1 MAAVV
6 VAIAGRTYRMSCEE
20 GEEQRIEELAR
31 YVEGKIQSMRESFGE
46 IGEQRIIVMAAL
58 AIADEA
64 TDARANAQAMETEIA
79 ALRAELDAAR
89 KASDAASTRA
99 AKALGDATRR
109 IMKLNGELSA
119 PAASPDDGLEL
130 VR

>member
-31 YVEGKIQSMRESFGE
+31 YVESKIESMRESFGE

-64 TDARANAQAMETEIA
+64 TDARAKAQATETEFA

-89 KASDAASTRA
+89 KASDAASALA

-109 IMKLNGELSA
+109 IVKLNGELSP
-119 PAASPDDGLEL
+119 PAASPDDVL
-130 VR
+130 

>member
-31 YVEGKIQSMRESFGE
+31 YVESKIQSMRESFGE
-46 IGEQRIIVMAAL
+46 IGEQRIIVMSAL

-64 TDARANAQAMETEIA
+64 TDARAKAQATETEIA
-79 ALRAELDAAR
+79 ALRA
-89 KASDAASTRA
+89 
-99 AKALGDATRR
+99 
-109 IMKLNGELSA
+109 
-119 PAASPDDGLEL
+119 
-130 VR
+130 